1 MRQLNSSN
9 EYGSGSKTT
18 KGEGGGAGFKAKKK
32 LVFLRLPKWKF
43 SPKKLEWLIIII
55 IIIIYLF
62 IYLFNFFGNFDAV
75 GLSWPNVVEE
85 IISRKFI
92 KLFFI

>member
-1 MRQLNSSN
+1 MNMDLDQRLQK
-9 EYGSGSKTT
+9 ERV
-18 KGEGGGAGFKAKKK
+18 EGRVLKQKK

-43 SPKKLEWLIIII
+43 FPKKSEWLIIII
-55 IIIIYLF
+55 I

-75 GLSWPNVVEE
+75 GLSWPNVAKE

-92 KLFFI
+92 KLFLSKYLFVGIIII

>member
-1 MRQLNSSN
+1 MNMDLDQRLQKERVEGRVLKQKKIGFSSITQM
-9 EYGSGSKTT
+9 E
-18 KGEGGGAGFKAKKK
+18 
-32 LVFLRLPKWKF
+32 V

-55 IIIIYLF
+55 IIYLF
-62 IYLFNFFGNFDAV
+62 IYFIFFGNFDVV
-75 GLSWPNVVEE
+75 GLSWPNVVKE

>member
-18 KGEGGGAGFKAKKK
+18 KGEGGGAGFKAKKNWFFFDYPNGS
-32 LVFLRLPKWKF
+32 FLL
-43 SPKKLEWLIIII
+43 KKLEWLIIII
-55 IIIIYLF
+55 IIIYLF
-62 IYLFNFFGNFDAV
+62 IYFIFFGNFDVV
-75 GLSWPNVVEE
+75 GLSWPNVVKE